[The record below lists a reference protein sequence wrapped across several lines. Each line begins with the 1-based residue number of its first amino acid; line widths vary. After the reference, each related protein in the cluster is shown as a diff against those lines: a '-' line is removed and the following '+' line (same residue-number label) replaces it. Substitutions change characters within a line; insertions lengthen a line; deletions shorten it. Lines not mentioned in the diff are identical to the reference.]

1 MNRPTQQR
9 RTTAADLHIAPG
21 THVTAKVAAVWDG
34 QVITRTVRH
43 VLTRSTVEPVSEAHG
58 PDPAK
63 DRIWVLQRP
72 AGSVPLII
80 VRGSLRVID

>member
-1 MNRPTQQR
+1 M
-9 RTTAADLHIAPG
+9 TAADLHVAVGSVI
-21 THVTAKVAAVWDG
+21 TAKVAAVWRG

-58 PDPAK
+58 PDLAK

-72 AGSVPLII
+72 AGSAPLII